1 LIHYGSNK
9 AAIHH
14 SGDLQS
20 VVARMPHKPK
30 PAGAD
35 AFATPP
41 RHRRTPA
48 APLLKPA
55 AGPVLAEMT
64 CARLHLLEK
73 RCRDFWRDN
82 HVYYCQQLE

>member
-20 VVARMPHKPK
+20 VVARMPPKPK

-41 RHRRTPA
+41 HPCRTPA
-48 APLLKPA
+48 ETRRREAVTGMK
-55 AGPVLAEMT
+55 
-64 CARLHLLEK
+64 ARRRTVSGRNDLRAIAFVGKTMPGFLE
-73 RCRDFWRDN
+73 R
-82 HVYYCQQLE
+82 

>member
-20 VVARMPHKPK
+20 VVARMPPKPK

-48 APLLKPA
+48 ETRRRTGSGRNDLRAIAFVGKTMP
-55 AGPVLAEMT
+55 GF
-64 CARLHLLEK
+64 LE
-73 RCRDFWRDN
+73 R
-82 HVYYCQQLE
+82 